1 MRDSCLKIFINEI
14 ILQFIF
20 YQNSNT
26 SKSCFVASD
35 ESFVSFSYINE
46 QYRKKRSFLQTGRS
60 AFFLQKYVWNVLE
73 FKENQVKIKNAGCID
88 MLSCDVIEIF
98 NCKLRHFDS
107 FPSGFFLLLKTKKS
121 FQFLG
126 PKAWHQ
132 DPPLKPPMFLP

>member
-1 MRDSCLKIFINEI
+1 MSDRANQLSLYWVLLSLPDFQVGHLFPSGGLKDYGIQGQKQMRDSCLKIFINQI

-60 AFFLQKYVWNVLE
+60 AFFLQKYV
-73 FKENQVKIKNAGCID
+73 
-88 MLSCDVIEIF
+88 
-98 NCKLRHFDS
+98 
-107 FPSGFFLLLKTKKS
+107 
-121 FQFLG
+121 
-126 PKAWHQ
+126 
-132 DPPLKPPMFLP
+132 